1 MLTLPD
7 TTPTPSIHHEPLTA
21 EQTNRLWRTDEP
33 PTDGQPAAQATF
45 VTNHLEVI
53 PPA

>member
-1 MLTLPD
+1 MTLI
-7 TTPTPSIHHEPLTA
+7 PSIHHEPLAA

-33 PTDGQPAAQATF
+33 PTDEQPAAHAIF